1 LLDCILYLKFRHH
14 YVGSVDK
21 LFVGGGKD
29 LICLMDGRRQFQFF
43 PDRHIT
49 HAVITRG
56 GGDGWKLPL
65 SNSSDS
71 SSLFS
76 LSLYSFYAHASD
88 SEFFV
93 GPLAAA
99 GVCLSAICFFLL

>member
-1 LLDCILYLKFRHH
+1 
-14 YVGSVDK
+14 
-21 LFVGGGKD
+21 VGGGKD
-29 LICLMDGRRQFQFF
+29 LICLMEGRRQFQFF

-56 GGDGWKLPL
+56 GGDGWKLSL

-76 LSLYSFYAHASD
+76 LSLYSFYAHVSD
-88 SEFFV
+88 SQFFV
-93 GPLAAA
+93 NPLANSSSL
-99 GVCLSAICFFLL
+99 LSAEV